1 MNNRLVITID
11 GPSAAGKGSLARN
24 LALFLDF
31 SILDSGA
38 LYRAFAYFHDQ
49 GLNNKEIESS
59 IEKLMFI
66 PEKDDTKIFY
76 EDTDITS
83 SIRNEEIAKVASEL
97 SALSDTRKSLIDI
110 QRNFMPSNN
119 LVADGRDMGTV
130 VFPEAEL
137 KIFLVASAEVRAKRR
152 YLELQNRGQEVN
164 MRDLITDIEARDMM
178 DKSRTL
184 SPLIPAE
191 ESIIIDSSTMS
202 LDEVLSFTKKL
213 AKKELNKWQNH
224 SLLY

>member
-1 MNNRLVITID
+1 MNNRLIITID

-59 IEKLMFI
+59 IEKLIFI

-164 MRDLITDIEARDMM
+164 MRDLIADIEARDMM

-213 AKKELNKWQNH
+213 AKKELNK
-224 SLLY
+224 

>member
-38 LYRAFAYFHDQ
+38 LYRAFAYFHNQ

-76 EDTDITS
+76 EDADITS

-130 VFPEAEL
+130 VFPGAEL
-137 KIFLVASAEVRAKRR
+137 KIFLAASAEVRAKRR

-164 MRDLITDIEARDMM
+164 MRDLIADIEARDMM

-213 AKKELNKWQNH
+213 AKKELNK
-224 SLLY
+224 

>member
-1 MNNRLVITID
+1 MSNRLVVTID

-38 LYRAFAYFHDQ
+38 LYRAFAYFHNQ
-49 GLNNKEIESS
+49 GLNNKEIEDS
-59 IEKLMFI
+59 IKELLFI
-66 PEKDDTKIFY
+66 PENDDTKIFY
-76 EDTDITS
+76 KDVDITS

-97 SALSDTRKSLIDI
+97 STFSDTRKSLIDI

-119 LVADGRDMGTV
+119 LIADGRDMGTV

-137 KIFLVASAEVRAKRR
+137 KIFLIASAEVRAKRR

-164 MRDLITDIEARDMM
+164 MRDLIVDIEQRDMK
-178 DKSRTL
+178 DKTRTL
-184 SPLIPAE
+184 SPLIPADD
-191 ESIIIDSSTMS
+191 SIIIDSSSMS

-213 AKKELNKWQNH
+213 AKKELNK
-224 SLLY
+224 

>member
-38 LYRAFAYFHDQ
+38 LYRAFAYFHNQ

-76 EDTDITS
+76 ENTDITS
-83 SIRNEEIAKVASEL
+83 SIRNEEIAKAASKL

-164 MRDLITDIEARDMM
+164 MRDLIADIEARDMM
-178 DKSRTL
+178 DKTRTL

-213 AKKELNKWQNH
+213 AKKELNK
-224 SLLY
+224 

>member
-59 IEKLMFI
+59 IEKLIFI

-97 SALSDTRKSLIDI
+97 STLSDTRKSLIDI

-164 MRDLITDIEARDMM
+164 MRDLIADIEARDMM

-213 AKKELNKWQNH
+213 AKKELNK
-224 SLLY
+224 

>member
-49 GLNNKEIESS
+49 GLNNQEIESS

-83 SIRNEEIAKVASEL
+83 SIRNEEIAKAASKL

-164 MRDLITDIEARDMM
+164 MRDLIADIEARDMM

-213 AKKELNKWQNH
+213 AKKELNK
-224 SLLY
+224 

>member
-38 LYRAFAYFHDQ
+38 LYRAFAYFHNQ
-49 GLNNKEIESS
+49 GLNNEEIESN
-59 IEKLMFI
+59 IEKLLFI

-76 EDTDITS
+76 EDTDITY
-83 SIRNEEIAKVASEL
+83 SIRNEEIAKAASKL

-164 MRDLITDIEARDMM
+164 MRDLIADIEARDMM

-213 AKKELNKWQNH
+213 AKKELNK
-224 SLLY
+224 

>member
-38 LYRAFAYFHDQ
+38 LYRAFAYFHNQ

-83 SIRNEEIAKVASEL
+83 TIRNEEIAKVASEL

-110 QRNFMPSNN
+110 QRNFMRSNN

-164 MRDLITDIEARDMM
+164 MRDLIADIEARDMM

-213 AKKELNKWQNH
+213 AKKELNK
-224 SLLY
+224 

>member
-24 LALFLDF
+24 LALFLNF

-38 LYRAFAYFHDQ
+38 LYRAFAYFYNQ
-49 GLNNKEIESS
+49 GLNIKEIESS
-59 IEKLMFI
+59 IEKLILI

-76 EDTDITS
+76 EDTDITA

-110 QRNFMPSNN
+110 QRNFMRSNN

-164 MRDLITDIEARDMM
+164 MRDLIADIEARDMK
-178 DKSRTL
+178 DKTRTL
-184 SPLIPAE
+184 SPLIPSE

-213 AKKELNKWQNH
+213 AKKELNK
-224 SLLY
+224 

>member
-59 IEKLMFI
+59 IEKLIFI

-83 SIRNEEIAKVASEL
+83 SIRNEEIAKAASKL
-97 SALSDTRKSLIDI
+97 SALSNTRKSLIDI

-164 MRDLITDIEARDMM
+164 MRDLIADIEARDMM

-213 AKKELNKWQNH
+213 AKKELNK
-224 SLLY
+224 

>member
-59 IEKLMFI
+59 IEKLIFI

-83 SIRNEEIAKVASEL
+83 SIRNEEIAKAASEL

-164 MRDLITDIEARDMM
+164 MRDLIADIEARDMM

-213 AKKELNKWQNH
+213 AKKELNK
-224 SLLY
+224 

>member
-24 LALFLDF
+24 LALFLNF

-38 LYRAFAYFHDQ
+38 LYRAFAYFHNQ

-59 IEKLMFI
+59 IEKLMFV

-76 EDTDITS
+76 KDTDITS

-110 QRNFMPSNN
+110 QRNFMRSNN

-164 MRDLITDIEARDMM
+164 MRDLIADIEARDMM

-213 AKKELNKWQNH
+213 AKKELNK
-224 SLLY
+224 

>member
-38 LYRAFAYFHDQ
+38 LYRAFAYFHNQ

-66 PEKDDTKIFY
+66 PEKDDTKIYY

-164 MRDLITDIEARDMM
+164 MRDLIADIEARDMM

-213 AKKELNKWQNH
+213 AKKELNK
-224 SLLY
+224 

>member
-1 MNNRLVITID
+1 MNNRLIITID

-38 LYRAFAYFHDQ
+38 LYRAFAYFHAQ

-59 IEKLMFI
+59 IEKLIFI
-66 PEKDDTKIFY
+66 PEKSDTKIFY

-164 MRDLITDIEARDMM
+164 MRDLIADIEARDMM

-213 AKKELNKWQNH
+213 AKKELNK
-224 SLLY
+224 

>member
-38 LYRAFAYFHDQ
+38 LYRAFAYFYNQ
-49 GLNNKEIESS
+49 GLDNKEIESS

-110 QRNFMPSNN
+110 QRNFMRSNN

-164 MRDLITDIEARDMM
+164 MRDLIADIEARDMK
-178 DKSRTL
+178 DKTRTL

-213 AKKELNKWQNH
+213 AKKELNK
-224 SLLY
+224 

>member
-1 MNNRLVITID
+1 MSSRLVVTID

-38 LYRAFAYFHDQ
+38 LYRAFAYFHNE
-49 GLNNKEIESS
+49 GLNNKEIEAS
-59 IEKLMFI
+59 IEELLFI
-66 PEKDDTKIFY
+66 PENDDTKIFY
-76 EDTDITS
+76 KDVDITS

-97 SALSDTRKSLIDI
+97 SAFSDTRKSLMDF

-119 LVADGRDMGTV
+119 LIADGRDMGTV

-137 KIFLVASAEVRAKRR
+137 KIFLIASAEVRAKRR

-164 MRDLITDIEARDMM
+164 MRDLIVDIEQRDMK
-178 DKSRTL
+178 DKTRTL
-184 SPLIPAE
+184 SPLIPADD
-191 ESIIIDSSTMS
+191 SIIIDSSSMS

-213 AKKELNKWQNH
+213 AKKELNK
-224 SLLY
+224 

>member
-38 LYRAFAYFHDQ
+38 LYRAFAYFHNQ

-83 SIRNEEIAKVASEL
+83 SIRNEEIAKAASKL

-164 MRDLITDIEARDMM
+164 MRDLIADIEARDMM

-191 ESIIIDSSTMS
+191 DSIIIDSSTMS

-213 AKKELNKWQNH
+213 AKKELNK
-224 SLLY
+224 

>member
-1 MNNRLVITID
+1 MNNRLIITID

-59 IEKLMFI
+59 IEKLIFI

-119 LVADGRDMGTV
+119 LIADGRDMGTV

-164 MRDLITDIEARDMM
+164 MRDLIADIEARDMM

-213 AKKELNKWQNH
+213 AKKELNK
-224 SLLY
+224 

>member
-38 LYRAFAYFHDQ
+38 LYRAFAYFHNQ
-49 GLNNKEIESS
+49 GLDNKEIESS

-76 EDTDITS
+76 EDTDITP

-110 QRNFMPSNN
+110 QRNFMRSNN

-164 MRDLITDIEARDMM
+164 MRDLIADIEARDMM

-213 AKKELNKWQNH
+213 AKKELNK
-224 SLLY
+224 